1 MPRASRHNQLF
12 KLQLQLQLLLYS
24 FNLNLQFH
32 DRFHP
37 RIGEPNRGGGGGGGE
52 TQKFKETKGK
62 KKHFANST
70 SWPLYYYLGIFIVYA
85 LIVSNIFSVL
95 LVFMLQLE

>member
-32 DRFHP
+32 DSFHP
-37 RIGEPNRGGGGGGGE
+37 RIGEPNRGGGRD
-52 TQKFKETKGK
+52 TQK
-62 KKHFANST
+62 
-70 SWPLYYYLGIFIVYA
+70 
-85 LIVSNIFSVL
+85 
-95 LVFMLQLE
+95 

>member
-32 DRFHP
+32 DSFHP
-37 RIGEPNRGGGGGGGE
+37 RIGEPNLGGGRD
-52 TQKFKETKGK
+52 TQK
-62 KKHFANST
+62 
-70 SWPLYYYLGIFIVYA
+70 
-85 LIVSNIFSVL
+85 
-95 LVFMLQLE
+95 